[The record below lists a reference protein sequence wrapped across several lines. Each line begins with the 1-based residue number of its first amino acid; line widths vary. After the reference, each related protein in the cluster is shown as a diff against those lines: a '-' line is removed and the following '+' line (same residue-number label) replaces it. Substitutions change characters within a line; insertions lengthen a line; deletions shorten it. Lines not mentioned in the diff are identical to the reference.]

1 MDILSEKNLLIDG
14 KIQRWPKKTTEKEA
28 VLRFIAS
35 QVPPEGKL
43 AEKEINRIILQN
55 ILFDDFTLIRR
66 ELIER
71 GYLARTRDCREYW
84 RIPDAAAAASLYKI
98 EKMDIEEYSEIWTL
112 WENTEGVGL
121 NRSDDSKDSI
131 EKFISKN
138 PDTCFVAKSDDEIIG
153 TIMAGSDGRRGHIY
167 HLMVKPEYRK
177 QGIGKRLLEKVEED
191 LRKEGI
197 TKAFLVVFKE
207 NDIGNGFWEE
217 VGYKTREDLFYRDK
231 RLD

>member
-14 KIQRWPKKTTEKEA
+14 KIQRWPKKTAEKEA
-28 VLRFIAS
+28 VLGFIAS
-35 QVPPEGKL
+35 QVPLEGKL
-43 AEKEINRIILQN
+43 AEKEINRIIMRN

-84 RIPDAAAAASLYKI
+84 RTADDTAASLYKI
-98 EKMDIEEYSEIWTL
+98 EKMDIKNYEEIISL
-112 WENTEGVGL
+112 WKNTEGVGL
-121 NRSDDSKDSI
+121 SGNDDSKDAI
-131 EKFISKN
+131 KKFLDKN
-138 PDTCFVAKSDDEIIG
+138 SDTCFIAKKDDEIIG

-177 QGIGKRLLEKVEED
+177 NGIGRKLLEEAEKG

-197 TKAFLVVFKE
+197 MKAFLVAFKD
-207 NDIGNGFWEE
+207 NYLGNLFWKEA
-217 VGYKTREDLFYRDK
+217 GYEIREDLYYRDK
-231 RLD
+231 KLL